1 MASNKLSAP
10 TLPKSGAISKGYN
23 FASNWEQNA
32 PLTDQQQAA
41 ILTLSHA
48 VAERPFPP
56 NHALDHVSHPDK
68 ALFVSVSVSD
78 EDTPI
83 QDSGPVIQPFLVN
96 TNQHL
101 WGLLADS
108 CSVASRAESWHCVVN
123 INPRSLRICTMLL
136 IL

>member
-1 MASNKLSAP
+1 MASTKLSAP

-96 TNQHL
+96 TNQVMSYPCWFL
-101 WGLLADS
+101 
-108 CSVASRAESWHCVVN
+108 
-123 INPRSLRICTMLL
+123 IYILRLMLL
-136 IL
+136 LQTAFFISR

>member
-1 MASNKLSAP
+1 MASTKLSAP

-83 QDSGPVIQPFLVN
+83 QDSGSVIQPFLVN
-96 TNQHL
+96 TNQVMSYPCWFL
-101 WGLLADS
+101 
-108 CSVASRAESWHCVVN
+108 
-123 INPRSLRICTMLL
+123 IYILRLMLL
-136 IL
+136 LQTAFFISR